1 VLTRTI
7 VSLVR
12 FCTRHAWLVLLAGV
26 ALAAVAGV
34 YSHRNFAIN
43 TDVATLISPNLDWR
57 KREIDFE
64 KAFPG
69 RNDSILA
76 VVEAPTPELSRQ
88 AAAALEKKL
97 LPQTDRFIWIR
108 RPGGGPFFDNNGLLF
123 LPTPEVAKQVGQLAS
138 AAPIFDILVD
148 DPSLRGL
155 TGVLEFG
162 LAGSQRGQYSRDSM
176 AGPLNLVA
184 ATVEKVAANQP
195 ATFSWKELSSNE
207 ALTEADKRTL
217 LMMRPVLD
225 FKALEPGGAATE
237 AIRKAAQDANLA
249 GEYNARVR
257 LTGPVPIANDEFAT
271 VQEGALVTH
280 TGTVLIVLFILWCA
294 LKSSKIIGAVFIT
307 LVIGLSI
314 TTAVGL
320 MLVGAFNLIS
330 IAFFVLFVG
339 LGVDFGIQYSVR
351 YRAERH
357 EKDELSPALEKAAE
371 YSAIPLT
378 LAAVATA
385 AGFLSFLP
393 TDYKGVSELGK
404 IAGAGM
410 LIAFVAAITVLPA
423 LLKIFNPPGEAEPL
437 GFKFLAPVD
446 SFLERHRV
454 GVVAA
459 TLGVAVLGLP
469 LLYFLQFDFNPM
481 NLRSAKVESVATY
494 LDLRRDPNTGTNA
507 VEVLAPSV
515 AAAKEIQA
523 RLAKIPEV
531 SRTVSLDSFIPDD
544 QPAKLAIIRKAAASL
559 NPILNET
566 SRGTAPSDEENVA
579 ALKGSVDSLRK
590 TAGDDKGPGAVAA
603 RRLAD
608 ALAKLAQAD
617 KATRDRAETTFISP
631 LNVALDQVRGLLK
644 AQPVSAK
651 TLPPDI
657 LADWTSSDG
666 RTRVEAQPKG
676 DPNDNDTLR
685 SFAAAVLKVEP
696 TAIGGPISILKSGD
710 TIVSAFIQA
719 GGWALLSIAILLW
732 IVLKRIGDVLLTLVP
747 LVLAGVVTL
756 EICVL
761 IGLPMNFANIIALP
775 LLLGIGVAF
784 KIYYVTAWRA
794 GQTDLLQSSLT
805 RAIFFSALTTAT
817 AFGSLWLSSHPGTS
831 SMGKLLALSL
841 VTTLAAAVLFQ
852 PALMGRPRDT
862 NEER

>member
-26 ALAAVAGV
+26 ALAAAAGV
-34 YSHRNFAIN
+34 YSQRNFAIN

-88 AAAALEKKL
+88 AAAALEKRL

-123 LPTPEVAKQVGQLAS
+123 LPTPEVAKQAGQLAS
-138 AAPIFDILVD
+138 AAPLFDILVD

-176 AGPLNLVA
+176 ARPLNLVA
-184 ATVEKVAANQP
+184 ETVEKVAANKP
-195 ATFSWKELSSNE
+195 ATFSWKELSGNE
-207 ALTEADKRTL
+207 PLTEADKRTL

-249 GEYNARVR
+249 GQYNAKVR

-280 TGTVLIVLFILWCA
+280 TGTVLIVLFILWLA
-294 LKSSKIIGAVFIT
+294 LKSPKIIAAVFIT
-307 LVIGLSI
+307 LVIGLSV

-357 EKDELSPALEKAAE
+357 EKDELDSALEKAAE
-371 YSAIPLT
+371 YSAIPIT

-410 LIAFVAAITVLPA
+410 IIAFVAAITVLPA

-437 GFKFLAPVD
+437 GFKSLAPVD

-531 SRTVSLDSFIPDD
+531 SRTISLDTFIPED

-566 SRGTAPSDEENVA
+566 SRGAAPSDEENVA
-579 ALKGSVDSLRK
+579 ALKGAVDSLRK

-617 KATRDRAETTFISP
+617 KAMRDKAETTFISP
-631 LNVALDQVRGLLK
+631 LNVALDQVRSLLK
-644 AQPVSAK
+644 AQPVSVK
-651 TLPPDI
+651 TLPHDI

-685 SFAAAVLKVEP
+685 SFAAAVLNVEP

-862 NEER
+862 NAER

>member
-1 VLTRTI
+1 M
-7 VSLVR
+7 
-12 FCTRHAWLVLLAGV
+12 AGL

-43 TDVATLISPNLDWR
+43 TDVATLISPDLDWR

-76 VVEAPTPELSRQ
+76 VVEAPTPELARQ
-88 AAAALEKKL
+88 AGDALEKKL
-97 LPQTDRFIWIR
+97 RPQTERFISIR

-123 LPTPEVAKQVGQLAS
+123 LPTPEVAKQTGQLAS
-138 AAPIFDILVD
+138 AAPIFDILID

-176 AGPLNLVA
+176 ARPLNLVA
-184 ATVEKVAANQP
+184 DTVEKVVANKP

-207 ALTEADKRTL
+207 PLAPADTRTL
-217 LMMRPVLD
+217 LQIRPVLD
-225 FKALEPGGAATE
+225 FKALEPGGAATD
-237 AIRKAAQDANLA
+237 AIREATKDLNLA
-249 GEYNARVR
+249 GTYGARVR

-294 LKSSKIIGAVFIT
+294 LKSSKIIGSVFIT

-357 EKDELSPALEKAAE
+357 EIDQLDPALEKAAE
-371 YSAIPLT
+371 YSAVPLT

-410 LIAFVAAITVLPA
+410 IIAFIAAITVLPA

-507 VEVLAPSV
+507 VEVMAPSA
-515 AAAKEIQA
+515 AAAKEIQE
-523 RLAKIPEV
+523 RLAKLPEV
-531 SRTVSLDSFIPDD
+531 SRTISLDTFIPDD

-566 SRGTAPSDEENVA
+566 SRGSAPSDEENVA
-579 ALKGSVDSLRK
+579 ALKGSAESLRK

-603 RRLAD
+603 RRLAA
-608 ALAKLAQAD
+608 ALDKLAQAEKTTRE
-617 KATRDRAETTFISP
+617 KATATFISP

-644 AQPVSAK
+644 AQPVSVK

-657 LADWTSSDG
+657 VHDWTSADG

-685 SFAAAVLKVEP
+685 AFAGAVLKVQP
-696 TAIGGPISILKSGD
+696 DAIGGPISILKSGD
-710 TIVSAFIQA
+710 TIVKAFIHA
-719 GGWALLSIAILLW
+719 GFWALLSIAILLW
-732 IVLKRIGDVLLTLVP
+732 IVLKRVGDVLLTLVP

-794 GQTDLLQSSLT
+794 GQTELLQSSLT

-852 PALMGRPRDT
+852 PALMGKPRDT
-862 NEER
+862 EQK

>member
-1 VLTRTI
+1 MLTRTI

-12 FCTRHAWLVLLAGV
+12 FCTRHAWLVLLTGI
-26 ALAAVAGV
+26 ALAIAAGF
-34 YSHRNFAIN
+34 YSHQNFAIN
-43 TDVATLISPNLDWR
+43 TDIAKLISPDLDWR
-57 KREIDFE
+57 KREVDYE

-69 RNDSILA
+69 RNDLILA
-76 VVEAPTPELSRQ
+76 VIEAPTPELARQ
-88 AAAALEKKL
+88 AGAALEQKL
-97 LPQTDRFIWIR
+97 LPQTDKFIWV
-108 RPGGGPFFDNNGLLF
+108 RPAGSGPFFDTNGLLF
-123 LPTPEVAKQVGQLAS
+123 LPTAEVAKQTSQLAS

-162 LAGSQRGQYSRDSM
+162 LAGAQRGQYSRDSM
-176 AGPLNLVA
+176 TRPLNMVA
-184 ATVEKVAANQP
+184 DTVEKVLAKQP
-195 ATFSWKELSSNE
+195 APFSWRELASNE
-207 ALTEADKRTL
+207 PLTPSDRRIL
-217 LMMRPVLD
+217 LSIRPVLD
-225 FKALEPGGAATE
+225 FNALEPGGEATD
-237 AIRKAAQDANLA
+237 AIRKAAQDLDLA
-249 GEYNARVR
+249 GKYSARVR
-257 LTGPVPIANDEFAT
+257 LTGPVPIANEEFAT
-271 VQEGALVTH
+271 VQEGAWENGI
-280 TGTVLIVLFILWCA
+280 GTVLIVLFILWCA
-294 LKSSKIIGAVFIT
+294 LKSPRIITAVFIT
-307 LVIGLSI
+307 LAIGLSI

-320 MLVGAFNLIS
+320 MLVGALNLIS

-357 EKDELSPALEKAAE
+357 EHDNLLGALEKAGE
-371 YSAIPLT
+371 NSAVPLT

-393 TDYKGVSELGK
+393 TAYKGVSELGI

-410 LIAFVAAITVLPA
+410 IIAFFAAITVLPA
-423 LLKIFNPPGEAEPL
+423 LLKLLNPPGEAEPL

-446 SFLERHRV
+446 DFLERYRV
-454 GVVAA
+454 PVVAC

-469 LLYFLQFDFNPM
+469 LLYFLHFDFNPI
-481 NLRSAKVESVATY
+481 NLRSPKVESIATY

-507 VEVLAPSV
+507 VEVMAASP
-515 AAAKEIQA
+515 AAAKEVEA
-523 RLAKIPEV
+523 RLAKLPEV
-531 SRTVSLDSFIPDD
+531 SRTISLDSFIPED

-559 NPILNET
+559 DSILKPAAQ
-566 SRGTAPSDEENVA
+566 GAPPSDEENVA
-579 ALKGSVDSLRK
+579 ALNGSAESLRK
-590 TAGDDKGPGAVAA
+590 FAGEDKGPGAVAS

-617 KATRDRAETTFISP
+617 KAMRETAEKVFIDP
-631 LNVALDQVRGLLK
+631 LNVALDQVRSMLK
-644 AQPVSAK
+644 AQPVTAK
-651 TLPPDI
+651 NLPQDI
-657 LADWTSSDG
+657 TSEWIAQDG
-666 RTRVEAQPKG
+666 RIRVEVQPKG

-685 SFAAAVLKVEP
+685 RFAAAVLKVEP

-732 IVLKRIGDVLLTLVP
+732 IVLRRIGDVLLTLVP

-784 KIYYVTAWRA
+784 KIYYVTAWRG
-794 GQTDLLQSSLT
+794 GQTNLLQSSLT
-805 RAIFFSALTTAT
+805 RAIFFSAMTTAT

-852 PALMGRPRDT
+852 PALMGRPRDLGK
-862 NEER
+862 

>member
-1 VLTRTI
+1 
-7 VSLVR
+7 
-12 FCTRHAWLVLLAGV
+12 
-26 ALAAVAGV
+26 
-34 YSHRNFAIN
+34 
-43 TDVATLISPNLDWR
+43 
-57 KREIDFE
+57 
-64 KAFPG
+64 
-69 RNDSILA
+69 
-76 VVEAPTPELSRQ
+76 
-88 AAAALEKKL
+88 
-97 LPQTDRFIWIR
+97 
-108 RPGGGPFFDNNGLLF
+108 
-123 LPTPEVAKQVGQLAS
+123 
-138 AAPIFDILVD
+138 
-148 DPSLRGL
+148 
-155 TGVLEFG
+155 
-162 LAGSQRGQYSRDSM
+162 
-176 AGPLNLVA
+176 
-184 ATVEKVAANQP
+184 
-195 ATFSWKELSSNE
+195 
-207 ALTEADKRTL
+207 
-217 LMMRPVLD
+217 MRPILD
-225 FKALEPGGAATE
+225 FNALEPGGAATA

-249 GEYNARVR
+249 GEYNAKVR

-294 LKSSKIIGAVFIT
+294 LKSPKIIGAVFIT
-307 LVIGLSI
+307 LVIGLSV
-314 TTAVGL
+314 TTAIGL

-357 EKDELSPALEKAAE
+357 EIDGLEPALEKAAE
-371 YSAIPLT
+371 YSAVPLT

-410 LIAFVAAITVLPA
+410 IIAFLAAVTVLPA
-423 LLKIFNPPGEAEPL
+423 LLKILNPPGEAEPL

-446 SFLERHRV
+446 SFLDRHRV

-590 TAGDDKGPGAVAA
+590 TAGDDKGPGAAAA

-617 KATRDRAETTFISP
+617 KAMRDRAETTFISP

-644 AQPVSAK
+644 AQPVSIK

-696 TAIGGPISILKSGD
+696 NAIGGPISILKSGD

>member
-1 VLTRTI
+1 MLTRTI

-12 FCTRHAWLVLLAGV
+12 FCTRHAWLVILAGV
-26 ALAAVAGV
+26 ALAAAAGV

-57 KREIDFE
+57 KREITFE

-69 RNDSILA
+69 RNDTILA

-88 AAAALEKKL
+88 AADALEKKL
-97 LPQTDRFIWIR
+97 LPQTDRFIWVR

-123 LPTPEVAKQVGQLAS
+123 LPTPEVAKQTSQLAS

-176 AGPLNLVA
+176 AKPLNQVA
-184 ATVEKVAANQP
+184 ETVEKVTANQP
-195 ATFSWKELSSNE
+195 ATFSWRELSSTE
-207 ALTEADKRTL
+207 PLTESDKRTL
-217 LMMRPVLD
+217 LMIRPVLD
-225 FKALEPGGAATE
+225 FKALEPGGAAVD
-237 AIRKAAQDANLA
+237 AIRKAAEDVKLA
-249 GEYNARVR
+249 GDYSARVR

-294 LKSSKIIGAVFIT
+294 LKSSKIIAAVFIT
-307 LVIGLSI
+307 LVIGLSV
-314 TTAVGL
+314 TTAMGL
-320 MLVGAFNLIS
+320 MIVGAFNLIS

-357 EKDELSPALEKAAE
+357 ENDELSPAIEKAAE
-371 YSAIPLT
+371 YSAVPLT

-410 LIAFVAAITVLPA
+410 IIAFIAAITVLPA
-423 LLKIFNPPGEAEPL
+423 LLKVLNPPGEAEPL

-454 GVVAA
+454 GVVVA
-459 TLGVAVLGLP
+459 TLGVAVIGLP

-507 VEVLAPSV
+507 VEVMAASP

-523 RLAKIPEV
+523 RLAKLPEV
-531 SRTVSLDSFIPDD
+531 SRTLSLDTFIPDD
-544 QPAKLAIIRKAAASL
+544 QQAKLGIIRKAAASL

-579 ALKGSVDSLRK
+579 ALKGSVESLRK
-590 TAGDDKGPGAVAA
+590 TAGEDKGPGALAA

-617 KATRDRAETTFISP
+617 KATRERAETTFISP

-644 AQPVSAK
+644 AQPVSVK

-657 LADWTSSDG
+657 LSDWVSSDG

-685 SFAAAVLKVEP
+685 KFAGAILKVQP
-696 TAIGGPISILKSGD
+696 DAIGGPISILKSGD

-747 LVLAGVVTL
+747 LILAGVVTL

-784 KIYYVTAWRA
+784 KIYYVTAWRN
-794 GQTDLLQSSLT
+794 GQTDLLQSPLT
-805 RAIFFSALTTAT
+805 RAIFYSALTTAT

-852 PALMGRPRDT
+852 PALMGKPRET
-862 NEER
+862 EQK

>member
-1 VLTRTI
+1 M
-7 VSLVR
+7 
-12 FCTRHAWLVLLAGV
+12 AGI
-26 ALAAVAGV
+26 ALAIVAGI

-69 RNDSILA
+69 RNDTILA
-76 VVEAPTPELSRQ
+76 VVEAPTPELARE
-88 AAAALEKKL
+88 AGAELEKRL
-97 LPQTDRFIWIR
+97 VPQTDKFISAR
-108 RPGGGPFFDNNGLLF
+108 QAGAGPFFDTNGLLF
-123 LPTPEVAKQVGQLAS
+123 LPTPEVAKQTSQLAS
-138 AAPIFDILVD
+138 AAPLFDILVD

-162 LAGSQRGQYSRDSM
+162 LAGAQRGQYSRDAM
-176 AGPLNLVA
+176 ARPLNMVA
-184 ATVEKVAANQP
+184 ETVEKVLQKKP

-207 ALTEADKRTL
+207 PLTASDKRTL
-217 LMMRPVLD
+217 LIIRPVLD
-225 FKALEPGGAATE
+225 FKALEPGGAATD
-237 AIRKAAQDANLA
+237 AIRKTAQDMDLA
-249 GEYNARVR
+249 GKYSARVR
-257 LTGPVPIANDEFAT
+257 LTGPVPIANEEFAT
-271 VQEGALVTH
+271 VQEGAWENGI
-280 TGTVLIVLFILWCA
+280 GTVLIVLFILWCA
-294 LKSSKIIGAVFIT
+294 LKSPKIIGAVFIT
-307 LVIGLSI
+307 LVIGLSV

-320 MLVGAFNLIS
+320 MIVGAFNLIS

-357 EKDELSPALEKAAE
+357 EGDDLRDALERAGK
-371 YSAIPLT
+371 YSAVPLT

-385 AGFLSFLP
+385 CGFLSFLP

-410 LIAFVAAITVLPA
+410 IIAFVAAITVLPA
-423 LLKIFNPPGEAEPL
+423 LLSILNPPGEAEPL
-437 GFKFLAPVD
+437 GFKSLAPVD
-446 SFLERHRV
+446 RFLDRHRV
-454 GVVAA
+454 AVVAS
-459 TLGVAVLGLP
+459 TIGVAVLGLP
-469 LLYFLQFDFNPM
+469 LLYFLHFDFNPI
-481 NLRSAKVESVATY
+481 NLRNPKVESIATY

-507 VEVLAPSV
+507 VEVMARSP
-515 AAAKEIQA
+515 AEAREIEA
-523 RLAKIPEV
+523 RLNKLPEV
-531 SRTVSLDSFIPDD
+531 ARTLSLDTFIPDD

-559 NPILNET
+559 DSILKPAA
-566 SRGTAPSDEENVA
+566 RGTPPSDEENVA
-579 ALKGSVDSLRK
+579 ALKGSAESLRK
-590 TAGDDKGPGAVAA
+590 TAGDDKGPGATAA

-608 ALAKLAQAD
+608 ALSKLAGAD
-617 KATRDRAETTFISP
+617 KAMRDTAEAVFISP
-631 LNVALDQVRGLLK
+631 LNVALDQVRSLLK

-651 TLPPDI
+651 TLPRDI
-657 LADWTSSDG
+657 LDDWTSADG

-685 SFAAAVLKVEP
+685 KFAGAVLKVQP
-696 TAIGGPISILKSGD
+696 DAIGGPISILKSGD
-710 TIVSAFIQA
+710 TIVLAFIQA

-747 LVLAGVVTL
+747 LILAGVLTL
-756 EICVL
+756 EICVI

-775 LLLGIGVAF
+775 VLLGIGVAF

-852 PALMGRPRDT
+852 PALMGRPRDLG
-862 NEER
+862 E

>member
-1 VLTRTI
+1 M
-7 VSLVR
+7 
-12 FCTRHAWLVLLAGV
+12 
-26 ALAAVAGV
+26 AGV

-43 TDVATLISPNLDWR
+43 TDVATLISPDLDWR

>member
-1 VLTRTI
+1 
-7 VSLVR
+7 
-12 FCTRHAWLVLLAGV
+12 
-26 ALAAVAGV
+26 
-34 YSHRNFAIN
+34 
-43 TDVATLISPNLDWR
+43 
-57 KREIDFE
+57 
-64 KAFPG
+64 
-69 RNDSILA
+69 
-76 VVEAPTPELSRQ
+76 EL
-88 AAAALEKKL
+88 
-97 LPQTDRFIWIR
+97 
-108 RPGGGPFFDNNGLLF
+108 
-123 LPTPEVAKQVGQLAS
+123 
-138 AAPIFDILVD
+138 
-148 DPSLRGL
+148 
-155 TGVLEFG
+155 
-162 LAGSQRGQYSRDSM
+162 
-176 AGPLNLVA
+176 
-184 ATVEKVAANQP
+184 
-195 ATFSWKELSSNE
+195 
-207 ALTEADKRTL
+207 
-217 LMMRPVLD
+217 
-225 FKALEPGGAATE
+225 
-237 AIRKAAQDANLA
+237 NLA
-249 GEYNARVR
+249 GEYGARVR

-294 LKSSKIIGAVFIT
+294 LKSSKIIGAVFAT

-320 MLVGAFNLIS
+320 MIVGAFNLIS
-330 IAFFVLFVG
+330 IAFFVLFIG
-339 LGVDFGIQYSVR
+339 IGVDFGIQYSVR

-357 EKDELSPALEKAAE
+357 DADELGPALVKAAE
-371 YSAIPLT
+371 YSAVPLT

-410 LIAFVAAITVLPA
+410 MIAFFAAITVLPA
-423 LLKIFNPPGEAEPL
+423 LLQILNPPGEAEPL

-454 GVVAA
+454 GVVVA

-481 NLRSAKVESVATY
+481 NLRSAKVESVAAY

-507 VEVLAPSV
+507 VEVIAPSQ
-515 AAAKEIQA
+515 AAAKEIEA
-523 RLAKIPEV
+523 RLAKLPEV
-531 SRTVSLDSFIPDD
+531 SRTVSLDTFIPED

-566 SRGTAPSDEENVA
+566 SRGSPPSDAENIG
-579 ALKGSVDSLRK
+579 ALKGSVVSLRK

-608 ALAKLAQAD
+608 GLAKLADAD
-617 KATRDRAETTFISP
+617 KPLRDKAEAVFISP

-644 AQPVSAK
+644 AQPVSIK
-651 TLPPDI
+651 TLPPEI
-657 LADWTSSDG
+657 LGDWTATDG

-685 SFAAAVLKVEP
+685 TFAGAVLKVQP
-696 TAIGGPISILKSGD
+696 DAIGGPISILKSGD

-719 GGWALLSIAILLW
+719 GLWALLSIAILLW
-732 IVLKRIGDVLLTLVP
+732 IVLRRIGDVLLTLVP
-747 LVLAGVVTL
+747 LILAGVVTL

-784 KIYYVTAWRA
+784 KIYYVTAWRN

-852 PALMGRPRDT
+852 PALMGKPRDSG
-862 NEER
+862 EG